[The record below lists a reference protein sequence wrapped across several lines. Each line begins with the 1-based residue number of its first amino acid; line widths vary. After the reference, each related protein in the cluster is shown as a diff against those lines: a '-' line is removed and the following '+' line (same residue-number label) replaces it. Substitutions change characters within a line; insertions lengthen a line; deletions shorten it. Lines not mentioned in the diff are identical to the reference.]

1 MKKNFLK
8 VMCLTMALACM
19 PVPAM
24 AATNSES
31 VSAVETDAESVEP
44 RADVI
49 YYVHTTVNGVK
60 MHRLWNETKGVWVGQ
75 WTECDCK

>member
-24 AATNSES
+24 AATNAKS
-31 VSAVETDAESVEP
+31 VNTVEGDAESVEP

-49 YYVHTTVNGVK
+49 YYVHTTLNGVK
-60 MHRLWNETKGVWVGQ
+60 LHRL
-75 WTECDCK
+75 

>member
-24 AATNSES
+24 AVDYS
-31 VSAVETDAESVEP
+31 
-44 RADVI
+44 
-49 YYVHTTVNGVK
+49 
-60 MHRLWNETKGVWVGQ
+60 Q
-75 WTECDCK
+75 

>member
-8 VMCLTMALACM
+8 VMCLTMALSCM

-49 YYVHTTVNGVK
+49 YYV
-60 MHRLWNETKGVWVGQ
+60 LDYSQ
-75 WTECDCK
+75 

>member
-1 MKKNFLK
+1 MKKNLLK
-8 VMCLTMALACM
+8 AMCLTMALACM

-31 VSAVETDAESVEP
+31 VSAVETAVESAEA

-60 MHRLWNETKGVWVGQ
+60 LHRLWNETRGVWVGP
-75 WTECDCK
+75 WKVCDCK